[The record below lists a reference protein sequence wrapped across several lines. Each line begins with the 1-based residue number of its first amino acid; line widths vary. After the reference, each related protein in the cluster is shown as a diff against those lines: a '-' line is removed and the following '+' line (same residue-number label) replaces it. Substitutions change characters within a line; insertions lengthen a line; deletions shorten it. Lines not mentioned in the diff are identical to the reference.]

1 MARSEGT
8 QLEADA
14 LVEVQAR
21 DCCPPGFE
29 LSGAALAALTVAA
42 QALMGA
48 AASKARFDEE
58 RLQQEAC
65 FVASLERSEPTAR
78 HRECWA
84 ILATARAT
92 PGDGRFDALLPLSCN
107 TRFRQ

>member
-14 LVEVQAR
+14 FRHLVEVQAR

-29 LSGAALAALTVAA
+29 LSGAALAALMAAA

-65 FVASLERSEPTAR
+65 CVASLKRSELTAR
-78 HRECWA
+78 HRRVA
-84 ILATARAT
+84 PRMLGISGDRKGHT
-92 PGDGRFDALLPLSCN
+92 PR
-107 TRFRQ
+107 